1 MFLSNSNLL
10 RNVRFVDFIMKQ
22 AQNEKRENAI
32 RRDKTNIKKCSLFG
46 KLVKRNPVNPET
58 NKSEPLEGFNKVR
71 QYVFDPKYST
81 PTSLPLSFFFGYQ
94 VLHESEKW
102 DQGGDGHVSIFYTV

>member
-1 MFLSNSNLL
+1 
-10 RNVRFVDFIMKQ
+10 MKQ

-32 RRDKTNIKKCSLFG
+32 GREKTTIKKKFSLFG
-46 KLVKRNPVNPET
+46 KLVQRNPINPET

-71 QYVFDPKYST
+71 QYVYDPKYSA

>member
-1 MFLSNSNLL
+1 MNP
-10 RNVRFVDFIMKQ
+10 
-22 AQNEKRENAI
+22 AQNEKKENTI
-32 RRDKTNIKKCSLFG
+32 EQEKTHQKKKFSLFG
-46 KLVKRNPVNPET
+46 KLVQRNPVSPGIYKN
-58 NKSEPLEGFNKVR
+58 EPLEGFNKVR

-102 DQGGDGHVSIFYTV
+102 DQGGDGHVRIFDTV